1 MPRIHDFRVESIIPN
16 RRYMLQVEALE
27 ALTADIDRR
36 GQLEPIAIIQCQT
49 TYRIVD
55 GEKRWRAVKK
65 LGHTS
70 IKAVMD

>member
-1 MPRIHDFRVESIIPN
+1 MPRIYDFRVESITPN
-16 RRYMLQVEALE
+16 RRYMVQIEALE
-27 ALTADIDRR
+27 ALTADINQR

-65 LGHTS
+65 LGQTS
-70 IKAVMD
+70 IKAVME